1 MSKKIFITLSFAF
14 FTLMAFAQKGSGL
27 TTSAPASSQKIEAK
41 NFGLTLMSAYF
52 NRDCNYVYG
61 KLSSEITVFDGG
73 AKVNKSEFSA
83 SDICNEVSIRT
94 DITANYNSYLTNY
107 EPEVM
112 SAAEFGTKFPAY
124 QAVLQL
130 REGDFY
136 FGGNK
141 LKTGGTEHFFSH
153 DHTRFILRRTAVN
166 AFQVISF

>member
-14 FTLMAFAQKGSGL
+14 FSLMAFAQKGSGL
-27 TTSAPASSQKIEAK
+27 STSPAASTQTTEAK

-52 NRDCNYVYG
+52 NRDCNYIYG

-73 AKVNKSEFSA
+73 NKVNKTEFTA

-94 DITANYNSYLTNY
+94 DINATYNSYLSSY

-141 LKTGGTEHFFSH
+141 LKTGGTEHFLSH
-153 DHTRFILRRTAVN
+153 DHTRFVLRRTGVN

>member
-1 MSKKIFITLSFAF
+1 MSKKIFITLSFV
-14 FTLMAFAQKGSGL
+14 LISVLSFAQKGTGL
-27 TTSAPASSQKIEAK
+27 STTAAASTQTTEAK
-41 NFGLTLMSAYF
+41 NFGLSLMNAYF
-52 NRDCNYVYG
+52 NRDCNFIYS
-61 KLSSEITVFDGG
+61 KLSNEITVFDGG
-73 AKVNKSEFSA
+73 NKVNKTEFSA

-94 DITANYNSYLTNY
+94 DINASYNSYLSSY

-112 SAAEFGTKFPAY
+112 TAAEFGTKFPAY

-141 LKTGGTEHFFSH
+141 LKTGGTEHFLSH
-153 DHTRFILRRTAVN
+153 DHTRFVLRRTGVN